1 MIIDLILDRKDGSEY
16 SPREFYNS
24 VREYEDTF
32 ESLGFNIS
40 RAMDGDSELSVKK
53 ALCEY
58 VVNNGYS
65 MDITE
70 YIYSVNWIT
79 GGVK

>member
-1 MIIDLILDRKDGSEY
+1 MIIDLILDRKDGAEY
-16 SPREFYNS
+16 SPRDFYNS

-32 ESLGFNIS
+32 ESLGFSIS
-40 RAMDGDSELSVKK
+40 RAMDGESELSVKK

-58 VVNNGYS
+58 IINNGYS

-70 YIYSVNWIT
+70 YIYSVNSIIK
-79 GGVK
+79 GV